1 MPNICLGLSKVFL
14 LPANVAIPDFTRSPP
29 SRTNTVPSDQR
40 QRRQTSSSQSPKE
53 DQEPLLKLLTASHPW
68 VGNTINGSLTAYET
82 TKYYSPAFVRSGAE
96 FVERNIGSP
105 LSNTVGSIS
114 RRTGVEAGVRR
125 YLGQRRPSDQEG
137 RADNK
142 RRRVKDPSPEPKDV
156 EMGLQSPPPSASIA
170 SPRVYDYRSRAGSQ
184 ASFESLPAY
193 DENRS
198 PTYEE
203 SAPLLTQERPQSQ
216 RSYSNNWRSQLLITT
231 SGLGAALSESSLKS
245 LRYCLSILRSAFD
258 HVATIANALKSLLDD
273 YEHSQHNQTNGVTT
287 NGVDPHLTPEQ
298 QHNSN
303 VLAERVKTLGADI
316 MKTVQSV
323 VNAVNTYTGSA
334 LPENAA
340 ALVRRQ
346 LLSIPHRMRAAETN
360 ASTVTSPTEANSGHS
375 NADSST
381 IRSGRKWLDFAT
393 QSLDMIEQ
401 VNLVVSGT
409 IQSAERWLESMGRKT
424 EGSETP
430 RPQEKLTNGLHVN
443 GVGEGNEKS

>member
-1 MPNICLGLSKVFL
+1 MEL
-14 LPANVAIPDFTRSPP
+14 
-29 SRTNTVPSDQR
+29 
-40 QRRQTSSSQSPKE
+40 
-53 DQEPLLKLLTASHPW
+53 
-68 VGNTINGSLTAYET
+68 
-82 TKYYSPAFVRSGAE
+82 
-96 FVERNIGSP
+96 
-105 LSNTVGSIS
+105 
-114 RRTGVEAGVRR
+114 
-125 YLGQRRPSDQEG
+125 
-137 RADNK
+137 
-142 RRRVKDPSPEPKDV
+142 
-156 EMGLQSPPPSASIA
+156 GLQSPPPSTSIA

-203 SAPLLTQERPQSQ
+203 RAPLLTQERPESQ
-216 RSYSNNWRSQLLITT
+216 RSNSNNWRSQLLITT

-258 HVATIANALKSLLDD
+258 HVATVANALKSLLDD
-273 YEHSQHNQTNGVTT
+273 YENSQQQNQTNGVTT
-287 NGVDPHLTPEQ
+287 NGAGLHLTPEQ

-303 VLAERVKTLGADI
+303 VLAERIQSLGADI

-346 LLSIPHRMRAAETN
+346 LLSIPHRMRTAETN
-360 ASTVTSPTEANSGHS
+360 ASTVTSPTEANSGHL
-375 NADSST
+375 NADNLA

-409 IQSAERWLESMGRKT
+409 IRSAERWLESMGRKK
-424 EGSETP
+424 EEISTP
-430 RPQEKLTNGLHVN
+430 TPQEKQTNGVHVN
-443 GVGEGNEKS
+443 GVNEKS